1 MKLRFKWPSKAN
13 GRSRR
18 TKLRTRAM
26 YLLDDTYES
35 YPDIELL
42 AFVGTFMALKI
53 TNTASLG

>member
-1 MKLRFKWPSKAN
+1 
-13 GRSRR
+13 
-18 TKLRTRAM
+18 M
-26 YLLDDTYES
+26 YLLDDTYESYES